1 MTNKNERMTY
11 KEAADYLK
19 VAYVTL
25 HHAIKRGV
33 LTPLPRQG
41 LVRYLPAEQVRLFE
55 NKLLALSSLTK
66 EEGETWARIAE
77 QAGATPTRPNIL
89 PYLTEEEGLEQGE
102 RFGKNWKRG
111 VYRGIQE
118 QDPEVERELA
128 SPLAS

>member
-1 MTNKNERMTY
+1 MSIEKMTY
-11 KEAADYLK
+11 QEAASYLGVRVDSLK
-19 VAYVTL
+19 
-25 HHAIKRGV
+25 HAIQRGA

-41 LVRYLPAEQVRLFE
+41 LVRYLPAEQVRLFK
-55 NKLLALSSLTK
+55 NKALALSVLTK
-66 EEGETWARIAE
+66 EEGEAWTRIAE
-77 QAGATPTRPNIL
+77 QTGAIQTRPTIL

-118 QDPEVERELA
+118 RDPEVERELT